1 MIANHRAWEDAAKRE
16 KIESLAM
23 LLRAAIEARNTV
35 GLIMN
40 VPRSILEAIVALL
53 PAEKS
58 PTISALADDQ
68 WVAVDVIVQDHV
80 ERELV
85 PRLHR
90 AGATGIISYPLNK
103 VIH

>member
-1 MIANHRAWEDAAKRE
+1 
-16 KIESLAM
+16 M
-23 LLRAAIEARNTV
+23 LLRAALEARNTV
-35 GLIMN
+35 GLKMN
-40 VPRSILEAIVALL
+40 VSRANLDSIVALL

-68 WVAVDVIVQDHV
+68 WVAVDVIVHEHV